1 MPANAVRSALLL
13 ALLGGC
19 APDYSP
25 DTYSG
30 SAVQQ
35 ANKVE
40 QAVVVGVRQVGVSA
54 QGTTGLAT
62 GGAAGGIAGAQLP
75 GSGVRTALTALG
87 GSVIGGIVGTGIER
101 ATGDTTAFEY
111 IVRKGNGELLSV
123 TQKDAA
129 PLALGQRVLVIAGT
143 QARIVADYTVPPEP
157 LAPPPAAS
165 APAVPAPVTATELPA
180 APAAPAD
187 PAAPY

>member
-1 MPANAVRSALLL
+1 MPANAVRSALML

-40 QAVVVGVRQVGVSA
+40 QGTVIGVRQVGVSA

-87 GSVIGGIVGTGIER
+87 GSVIGGLVGTGIER
-101 ATGDTTAFEY
+101 AAGDTTAFEY
-111 IVRKGNGELLSV
+111 IVRKGNGDLLSV

-143 QARIVADYTVPPEP
+143 QARIVADYTVLPE
-157 LAPPPAAS
+157 PPPAPVA
-165 APAVPAPVTATELPA
+165 APAVPAPVTTSDLPA
-180 APAAPAD
+180 PPTSD

>member
-13 ALLGGC
+13 ALLAGC

-40 QAVVVGVRQVGVSA
+40 QATVVGVRQVGVSA
-54 QGTTGLAT
+54 QGTLGAAT
-62 GGAAGGIAGAQLP
+62 GGAAGGIAGAQAP

-87 GSVIGGIVGTGIER
+87 GTVIGGIVGTGIER

-123 TQKDAA
+123 TQKDSV
-129 PLALGQRVLVIAGT
+129 PLVLGQRVLVIAGV
-143 QARIVADYTVPPEP
+143 QARIVADYTVPPE
-157 LAPPPAAS
+157 APPAPEPPAA
-165 APAVPAPVTATELPA
+165 PAIPAPVTATDLPA
-180 APAAPAD
+180 PPALD